1 MSWYHENK
9 FNIIKKQQKY
19 DEKYNKIDPNK
30 VLKYAKFM
38 SENNLYID
46 KNRLLRMIENGEFNY
61 ES

>member
-9 FNIIKKQQKY
+9 FNIIKKQQEY

-38 SENNLYID
+38 AENNLYID